1 MKADL
6 TRRTHERDKRY
17 ARVIHQQGRVPL
29 DADLNEQFERQGEL
43 DATRAVDT
51 IGPVGFPKGPSFR
64 VTPSPDQKDLLVA
77 PGTAYVDGVLCESS
91 LATHTPVST
100 TPPRVIALPALTLG
114 GVALAP
120 AAWVTV
126 FTAPGVTPAIER
138 AYRIRA
144 IDRTN
149 RRITLGP
156 ADNLATDFPGVPASS
171 LRVRRTPSY
180 IVQPDWLRASGT
192 LWPAPANPDS
202 LTEAELP
209 SIDAAQIPAGTY
221 QAYLDVWERHI
232 TPIDDPSIREVAL
245 GGPDTCTRAKTVWQV
260 KLRSLTG
267 TAVDCTIPPAPAP
280 APGGLRAR
288 AKLPSTVSPCV
299 IAPGAQYRRLENQ
312 LYRVEIHGG
321 GTLTGGVPSAGLT
334 FKFSRDNGSV
344 VVRWLD
350 SISATELQVDT
361 IGRDAALGLAS
372 GQWIELL
379 DDRSDQ
385 SGLPGTL
392 VQIDTVVGTTV
403 TIKPLTAT
411 GTTAFTDFL
420 GNPRIRRWDQVS
432 AAQLDVERD
441 TTVND
446 GWLELEDGV
455 QVLFD
460 DGAYRTGDYWT
471 IPARTITGDVEWP
484 LDPDG
489 KPVPRP
495 AEGIV
500 HHRAPL
506 AQLSWS
512 GTAWT
517 AVLDAGGEAV
527 DCRPQF
533 PPLTHICAEDV
544 CVDPDPC
551 GMGASNV
558 QEALEKLC
566 EQQDLPFHNQHLH
579 GWGVVCGLQ
588 VNCMSID
595 SQDPQAR
602 EKVLIRTGYAV
613 HPSGQDIKVNSEI
626 TYPVVQQ
633 ATSLLTG
640 TETIDDIAVSLSIDL
655 GGAIGI
661 EKFDPDHKRTAREI
675 LSGTILLDFVDHCLK
690 PVIDFWTEQ
699 TTPDPD
705 EEGDL
710 VGPARKR
717 LTTLLNLLWQ
727 FADGQNGAYIYLSG
741 ERQPANE
748 GPNHEDRILREFFEG
763 LRALLQSET
772 FCAMFADVTFP
783 PYDVFKTA
791 ALEPTAV
798 PHPFTI
804 FGKNS
809 HTRVRVHPDGR
820 WAFTCDAVANVPKIP
835 LVNTASWTPGPSKIN
850 VFDLD
855 AGMMVAE
862 VEFPIAGAEV
872 KDVAFNPGTSQIYA
886 AAWIGD
892 AKADSAVVAGT
903 INADGTIAWSQ
914 NQVTCAKKI
923 VTLAS
928 GKEPANKLYAAAR
941 GAGVCVFD
949 MIALDPNPPMLGG
962 ETRATGHMVLVTR
975 NTRDAAGNEGSGGG
989 AVLYAGYH
997 TTNNNPVAYD
1007 HIVGVDL
1014 APDGTQSNP
1023 RTFTLPGNS
1032 NLFSNEGHD
1041 DIAAVFERGSTAIAS
1056 QLYVVAEG
1064 RSGGN
1069 KGMYVFNG
1077 ADAAAFPAEVPLEEN
1092 TENRIA
1098 YSWRSKQIFVTYED
1112 LYKGRQ
1118 YSPAATPPV
1127 LRSDRH
1133 PLQIGAISVAVGDR
1147 GRKWYVQN
1155 WLSNTITVIPA
1166 VYPEGVA
1173 LQPWESVISETKLAA
1188 YRDAVILAF
1197 LKMLGRFL
1205 QYLKDCFCHLL
1216 LVDCPD
1222 GSGKVYLADVSFR
1235 DGAVYQICNF
1245 SRRKYV
1251 HTFPTVEYWLSII
1264 PIIPLVKLGVEKFCC
1279 SVLTGFF
1286 DKLNPP
1292 SRERTAVVKASTAR
1306 SGLQWASASNLG
1318 PTVNMTRSQI
1328 TLASVFSRI
1337 SLGENLSRPPAGT
1350 APSATRGM
1358 SSMEVIGMPADNVT
1372 AAATSK
1378 GVTVNRVVVAD
1389 SVTSAAATL
1398 GSAALRTSR
1407 LAPGTTVD
1415 LITDRSGRVL
1425 GYKTVGTV
1433 GTVGTGDR
1441 KAPTE
1446 RAAPIDVA
1454 AERTAPMTTVSRD
1467 VLEHLT
1473 GEVAA
1478 LRAELESLKASMPR

>member
-51 IGPVGFPKGPSFR
+51 IGPAGFPKGPSFR

-91 LATHTPVST
+91 PAAHRPLSI

-120 AAWVTV
+120 AEWVTV
-126 FTAPGVTPAIER
+126 FTAPGVTPAVER

-144 IDRTN
+144 INRTN
-149 RRITLGP
+149 RTITLGP
-156 ADNLATDFPGVPASS
+156 GDNLSTDFPGVPASS
-171 LRVRRTPSY
+171 LRVRRSSSY
-180 IVQPDWLRASGT
+180 IFQPDWLRPGGT

-209 SIDAAQIPAGTY
+209 SINTAQIPAGTY

-232 TPIDDPSIREVAL
+232 TAIDDPSIREVAL

-260 KLRSLTG
+260 KLRALTG
-267 TAVDCTIPPAPAP
+267 TGVDCTIPAAP

-288 AKLPSTVSPCV
+288 AKLPTTVSPCL
-299 IAPGAQYRRLENQ
+299 PSPSAQYRRLENQ
-312 LYRVEIHGG
+312 LYRVEIHGA

-344 VVRWLD
+344 VVRWLG
-350 SISATELQVDT
+350 SVSATELQVDT

-379 DDRSDQ
+379 DDRSDH

-411 GTTAFTDFL
+411 GPTAFTAFL

-432 AAQLDVERD
+432 AAQLDVKRD

-446 GWLELEDGV
+446 GWLALEDGV

-460 DGAYRTGDYWT
+460 DGAYKTGDYWT

-495 AEGIV
+495 PEGII

-506 AQLSWS
+506 AQVAWS

-517 AVLDAGGEAV
+517 AVLDAGGEAI

-566 EQQDLPFHNQHLH
+566 AQQDLPFHNQHLH

-588 VNCMSID
+588 VNCMSVN
-595 SQDPQAR
+595 SPDPDAR

-613 HPSGQDIKVNSEI
+613 HPSGHDIKVNSEI
-626 TYPVVQQ
+626 TYPVVQH
-633 ATSLLTG
+633 ATALLG
-640 TETIDDIAVSLSIDL
+640 ANETLDDIAVSLSIDL
-655 GGAIGI
+655 GGTIGI
-661 EKFDPDHKRTAREI
+661 EKFDPDHKKTAREV
-675 LSGTILLDFVDHCLK
+675 LSGTILLDFVDHCIQ
-690 PVIDFWTEQ
+690 PVIDFWRDQ

-710 VGPARKR
+710 VGPTRKR
-717 LTTLLNLLWQ
+717 LTALLNLIWQ

-741 ERQPANE
+741 ERQPSDE
-748 GPNHEDRILREFFEG
+748 GPNHEDKILREFFEG
-763 LRALLQSET
+763 LRGLLQSET

-791 ALEPTAV
+791 ALEPTTV

-820 WAFTCDAVANVPKIP
+820 WAFTCDAVANVPRIGF
-835 LVNTASWTPGPSKIN
+835 LNTASWTPGPSKIN

-855 AGMMVAE
+855 AGRMVAE

-892 AKADSAVVAGT
+892 ARADSAVVAGT
-903 INADGTIAWSQ
+903 INGDGTITWSQ
-914 NQVTCAKKI
+914 NQVTCSKKI

-928 GKEPANKLYAAAR
+928 GKEPINKLYAAAR

-949 MIALDPNPPMLGG
+949 MLALDPNPPMLGA
-962 ETRATGHMVLVTR
+962 ETRATGHLVLVTR
-975 NTRDAAGNEGSGGG
+975 NTRDSAGNEGSGGG

-997 TTNNNPVAYD
+997 ATNNNPVAYD

-1014 APDGTQSNP
+1014 APDGTQSNS
-1023 RTFTLPGNS
+1023 RTFTLPSNS
-1032 NLFSNEGHD
+1032 NMLTNEGHD
-1041 DIAAVFERGSTAIAS
+1041 DIAAVFERAGNTTTS

-1064 RSGGN
+1064 RTGGN
-1069 KGMYVFNG
+1069 KGMYVFNS
-1077 ADAAAFPAEVPLEEN
+1077 ADPAAFPGEVPLEEK

-1098 YSWRSKQIFVTYED
+1098 YNWRSKQIFVTYED

-1118 YSPAATPPV
+1118 YSTAAAPPV
-1127 LRSDRH
+1127 LRPDRH

-1166 VYPEGVA
+1166 VYTTGVA

-1222 GSGKVYLADVSFR
+1222 GTGKVYLADVSFR
-1235 DGAVYQICNF
+1235 DGLVYQICNF

-1251 HTFPTVEYWLSII
+1251 HTFPLVEYWLSII

-1286 DKLNPP
+1286 DELEPP
-1292 SRERTAVVKASTAR
+1292 SRERTAIVKASTAR
-1306 SGLQWASASNLG
+1306 SGLQWSSARNLG
-1318 PTVNMTRSQI
+1318 TMVNMARSQI
-1328 TLASVFSRI
+1328 TLAGAFGKM
-1337 SLGENLSRPPAGT
+1337 SLGESLSRPPAGT
-1350 APSATRGM
+1350 APSATQGL
-1358 SSMEVIGMPADNVT
+1358 SSAEVIGRSADDVT
-1372 AAATSK
+1372 ASATSK
-1378 GVTVNRVVVAD
+1378 GVRVNRVVVAD
-1389 SVTSAAATL
+1389 SAASGAGTL
-1398 GSAALRTSR
+1398 VSTTLKTRR
-1407 LAPGTTVD
+1407 VAPGTTVD

-1425 GYKTVGTV
+1425 GYKTVGTADGRSTTDK
-1433 GTVGTGDR
+1433 GTKLDEATARTG
-1441 KAPTE
+1441 PT
-1446 RAAPIDVA
+1446 
-1454 AERTAPMTTVSRD
+1454 TTVNRD
-1467 VLEHLT
+1467 VLDRLT